1 MCDVIVTLCIQI
13 HSLTHSC
20 LAFKRTLKQHL
31 VSYRNYW
38 RSVQFGS
45 CAVSKPQLYQQAGE
59 QIRCYI
65 IYSYTLSSTPA
76 RRRRVGNVATVRS
89 RRRRQSIHSF
99 AHSARLGRTS
109 RVAAGD
115 RASRTD
121 CAGKSI
127 ARAATVRRGA
137 NERCMDTRSP
147 AGCSAQQ
154 PGYESKRPPP
164 ARTAA
169 SMGGSRNLR

>member
-1 MCDVIVTLCIQI
+1 
-13 HSLTHSC
+13 
-20 LAFKRTLKQHL
+20 
-31 VSYRNYW
+31 
-38 RSVQFGS
+38 
-45 CAVSKPQLYQQAGE
+45 VSKPQLYQQAGE

-65 IYSYTLSSTPA
+65 RYSYTLSSTPA
-76 RRRRVGNVATVRS
+76 RRRRVGNVAAVRS

-127 ARAATVRRGA
+127 ARAATMRRGA
-137 NERCMDTRSP
+137 NERCMDTRSL
-147 AGCSAQQ
+147 ARGLQRATATLRV
-154 PGYESKRPPP
+154 KTPPP
-164 ARTAA
+164 CQNGAN
-169 SMGGSRNLR
+169 MGGSRNLALGGRPLSLSSHPSLFPLEVGPS